1 MPWPASSARAIRESL
16 DEDRFPVNAAEAP
29 GCRRLAA
36 RQRCPDLITLSC
48 AMNDDHSS
56 TADAALP
63 AFADGGID
71 ARDRAR
77 FGIDPGWAFG
87 HERLVEWRDVDGF
100 RHANHTAFLLWFE
113 TERNRY
119 LEAAGLPRH
128 SPDVAGPVMMTL
140 EARYLKP
147 IAYHDPVF
155 VTARVRSMRRTSFV
169 MEYAA
174 WGPGDC
180 HATCTALLVLMIN
193 ATGEKVA
200 IPDRV
205 RVAIRAL
212 DAPAEES

>member
-1 MPWPASSARAIRESL
+1 VIRAVA
-16 DEDRFPVNAAEAP
+16 EDAAAQHP
-29 GCRRLAA
+29 GS
-36 RQRCPDLITLSC
+36 T
-48 AMNDDHSS
+48 MNDDAFPAS
-56 TADAALP
+56 AGGRIAAT
-63 AFADGGID
+63 
-71 ARDRAR
+71 DRAR
-77 FGIDPGWAFG
+77 FGIEPGWSFG

-100 RHANHTAFLLWFE
+100 RHANHAAFLLWFE

-147 IAYHDPVF
+147 MAYHDPVF

-174 WGPGDC
+174 WGSGGC

-200 IPDRV
+200 IPETV
-205 RVAIRAL
+205 RAAIRSL
-212 DAPAEES
+212 DSPSEES